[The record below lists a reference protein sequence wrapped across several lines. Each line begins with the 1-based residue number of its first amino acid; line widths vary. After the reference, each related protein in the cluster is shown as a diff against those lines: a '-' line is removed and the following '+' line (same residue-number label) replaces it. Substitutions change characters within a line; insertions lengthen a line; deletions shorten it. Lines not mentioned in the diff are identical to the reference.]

1 MKKQLISFTVLA
13 VLNTFTFSAS
23 AANNNER
30 SNSSVASMLEKNKNK
45 QDDNESLLRI
55 NAARLRYCV
64 GQYQRCTEGLIP
76 GLKYHHCGAA
86 LNYCN
91 SQGIFDLP
99 GGAANHNW

>member
-1 MKKQLISFTVLA
+1 MYSYTQKILNFVEFQTNEIDEAQLS
-13 VLNTFTFSAS
+13 
-23 AANNNER
+23 
-30 SNSSVASMLEKNKNK
+30 